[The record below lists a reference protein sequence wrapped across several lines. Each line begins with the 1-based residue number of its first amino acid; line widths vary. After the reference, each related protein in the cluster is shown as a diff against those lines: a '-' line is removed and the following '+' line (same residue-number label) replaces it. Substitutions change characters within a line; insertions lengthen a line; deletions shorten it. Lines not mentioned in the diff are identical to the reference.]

1 MEKAYENDRVGG
13 IKAVY
18 GIPCLIGLAVAL
30 SVVVF
35 YLGLHTLTSDWN
47 NAMVQLEEY
56 EWWIVALSFGLGV
69 QAALY
74 SFMRNM
80 KERLQGTIKGAISSL
95 AASGGMSTAS
105 MAACCTHYLAAFLP
119 ALGLSFLSTAATGM
133 AKYQSEFFL
142 LGLISNLYGIGVMLR
157 LMAGLKQCETK
168 PL

>member
-1 MEKAYENDRVGG
+1 MEEAYENDRVGG

-18 GIPCLIGLAVAL
+18 GIPCLIGLVVAL

-47 NAMVQLEEY
+47 NATVQLEEY
-56 EWWIVALSFGLGV
+56 GWWIIALSFGLGV

-74 SFMRNM
+74 SFM
-80 KERLQGTIKGAISSL
+80 KKRLQGTIKGAKSSL

-119 ALGLSFLSTAATGM
+119 ALGLSFLSTAAYGL

-142 LGLISNLYGIGVMLR
+142 LGVVSNLFGIGVMLR
-157 LMAGLKQCETK
+157 LIGKMKIEEAVN
-168 PL
+168 